1 MNRSE
6 LIKTLLSK
14 SSFSVK
20 ELSEKLDINRSS
32 YYLWTSLRS
41 IPKQSTI
48 NRLADLLNLKVV
60 WYDKNNG
67 EIEEL
72 DASTSTLINQN
83 TDDLIHLQRMEIQR
97 LKNENDRL
105 KQNPVES
112 ILFGEQEYDW
122 STSVD
127 IKVTLQGIKRRITNI
142 ENLGSLSK
150 SLKAYDEELLP
161 YFDIDR
167 WHKMGGHPINKIIT
181 SQSLKNLES
190 KTRLFGDIM
199 TNFKNIGK
207 FFSGDHYITI
217 FVDYEFRGN
226 ICRTICYCKI
236 IESSKITILNKCKIL
251 SD

>member
-127 IKVTLQGIKRRITNI
+127 IKVTLQGIKKEDNEYRKPR
-142 ENLGSLSK
+142 LS
-150 SLKAYDEELLP
+150 
-161 YFDIDR
+161 F
-167 WHKMGGHPINKIIT
+167 KI
-181 SQSLKNLES
+181 S
-190 KTRLFGDIM
+190 
-199 TNFKNIGK
+199 
-207 FFSGDHYITI
+207 
-217 FVDYEFRGN
+217 
-226 ICRTICYCKI
+226 
-236 IESSKITILNKCKIL
+236 
-251 SD
+251 

>member
-161 YFDIDR
+161 YFDMDR
-167 WHKMGGHPINKIIT
+167 WHKMGDHPINKIIT

-190 KTRLFGDIM
+190 KTRLFADIM

-207 FFSGDHYITI
+207 FFTGDHYITI

-236 IESSKITILNKCKIL
+236 IESSKITIVNKCKIL